1 MLANFLNKS
10 KPINFIGLM
19 IFFAVCFLTLNFID
33 FFNNQFNANDLLQK
47 IVVLLVF
54 IFIFFI
60 YNFIISKNNLTYDN
74 SFGFY
79 FFTLLTGCF
88 SSIATYKTLFFT
100 IIYLLFLRKIYSLQ
114 SSKRVLKKLFDAGF
128 WLGILCVFEPKFML
142 LFLLIYLS
150 AYWHQKIT
158 IHTFSVPIIG
168 FLIPLFCCFS
178 YLFWQ
183 GNQQVLTSMFMKG
196 FTFKMTFFTDK
207 KEQIFM
213 MGLLLITFLAA
224 FIKSRKALLINN
236 TFKKSWSLLLMNFL
250 IVLGLFLFEN
260 ESKNKEILFLF
271 FPISLILANGIELLQ
286 KKIVVN
292 IFLYLFLIGC
302 IGFLFSL

>member
-10 KPINFIGLM
+10 NPINFIGLVT
-19 IFFAVCFLTLNFID
+19 FFAICFLTLNFID
-33 FFNNQFNANDLLQK
+33 FFNNPLNANDSIQK

-54 IFIFFI
+54 MFIFFI
-60 YNFIISKNNLTYDN
+60 YNFITSKNNLTFDN

-79 FFTLLTGCF
+79 FFTILMGCF
-88 SSIATYKTLFFT
+88 SSIATYKILFFT

-236 TFKKSWSLLLMNFL
+236 TFKKSWSLLLLNFL

-260 ESKNKEILFLF
+260 ESKNKELLFLF
-271 FPISLILANGIELLQ
+271 FPISLILANGIELIQ
-286 KKIVVN
+286 KKIVIN

-302 IGFLFSL
+302 IGVLFSL

>member
-10 KPINFIGLM
+10 NPINFIGLVT
-19 IFFAVCFLTLNFID
+19 FFTICFLTLNFID
-33 FFNNQFNANDLLQK
+33 FFNNPLNANDSIQK

-54 IFIFFI
+54 MFIFFI
-60 YNFIISKNNLTYDN
+60 YNFITSKNNLTFDN

-79 FFTLLTGCF
+79 FFTILMGCF
-88 SSIATYKTLFFT
+88 SSIATYKILFFT

-196 FTFKMTFFTDK
+196 FIFKMTFFTDK

-236 TFKKSWSLLLMNFL
+236 TFKKSWSLLLLNFL

-260 ESKNKEILFLF
+260 ESKNKELLFLF
-271 FPISLILANGIELLQ
+271 FPISLILANGIELIQ
-286 KKIVVN
+286 KKIVIN
-292 IFLYLFLIGC
+292 IFLYLFLIGS
-302 IGFLFSL
+302 IGVLFSL

>member
-33 FFNNQFNANDLLQK
+33 FFNTQLNVNDLLQK
-47 IVVLLVF
+47 IVILLIF
-54 IFIFFI
+54 ISIFFI
-60 YNFIISKNNLTYDN
+60 YNFITSKNNLTYDN

-79 FFTLLTGCF
+79 FFTLLMGCF
-88 SSIATYKTLFFT
+88 STIVDYKMLFFT

-128 WLGILCVFEPKFML
+128 WLGILCVFEPKFLL

-168 FLIPLFCCFS
+168 FLTPVFCYFS
-178 YLFWQ
+178 YLFWY
-183 GNQQVLTSMFMKG
+183 GNQEILTSMFLKG
-196 FTFKMTFFTDK
+196 FSFKMSFFTEE
-207 KEQIFM
+207 KERIFM
-213 MGLLLITFLAA
+213 MSLLIITFFAA
-224 FIKSRKALLINN
+224 FLKSSKALLINN
-236 TFKKSWSLLLMNFL
+236 TFRRSWSLLLINFL
-250 IVLGLFLFEN
+250 VVLSLFFFENDSKNTETLFLV
-260 ESKNKEILFLF
+260 
-271 FPISLILANGIELLQ
+271 FPISLILANGLELV
-286 KKIVVN
+286 KKRILIH
-292 IFLYLFLIGC
+292 IFLYLFLFGC
-302 IGFLFSL
+302 SAYLIFL

>member
-1 MLANFLNKS
+1 
-10 KPINFIGLM
+10 
-19 IFFAVCFLTLNFID
+19 
-33 FFNNQFNANDLLQK
+33 
-47 IVVLLVF
+47 
-54 IFIFFI
+54 
-60 YNFIISKNNLTYDN
+60 
-74 SFGFY
+74 
-79 FFTLLTGCF
+79 
-88 SSIATYKTLFFT
+88 
-100 IIYLLFLRKIYSLQ
+100 
-114 SSKRVLKKLFDAGF
+114 
-128 WLGILCVFEPKFML
+128 
-142 LFLLIYLS
+142 
-150 AYWHQKIT
+150 
-158 IHTFSVPIIG
+158 
-168 FLIPLFCCFS
+168 
-178 YLFWQ
+178 
-183 GNQQVLTSMFMKG
+183 
-196 FTFKMTFFTDK
+196 
-207 KEQIFM
+207 M

>member
-33 FFNNQFNANDLLQK
+33 FFNNQLNANDLLQK

-60 YNFIISKNNLTYDN
+60 YNFITSKNNLTYDN

-168 FLIPLFCCFS
+168 ILTPLFCYFS

-183 GNQQVLTSMFMKG
+183 GNQANLLENLFQK
-196 FTFKMTFFTDK
+196 FTFKISFLSEEKETIFMISLLFTTFFAV
-207 KEQIFM
+207 F
-213 MGLLLITFLAA
+213 F
-224 FIKSRKALLINN
+224 KSRKALLINN

>member
-236 TFKKSWSLLLMNFL
+236 TFKKSWSLLLLNFL

>member
-10 KPINFIGLM
+10 NPINFIGLVT
-19 IFFAVCFLTLNFID
+19 FFAICFLTLNFID
-33 FFNNQFNANDLLQK
+33 FFNNPLNANDSIQK

-54 IFIFFI
+54 MFIFFI
-60 YNFIISKNNLTYDN
+60 YNFITSKNNLTFDN

-79 FFTLLTGCF
+79 FFTILMGCF
-88 SSIATYKTLFFT
+88 SSIATYKILFFT

-114 SSKRVLKKLFDAGF
+114 SSKRFLKKLFDAGF

-236 TFKKSWSLLLMNFL
+236 TFKKSWSLLLLNFL

-260 ESKNKEILFLF
+260 ESKNKELLFLF
-271 FPISLILANGIELLQ
+271 FPISLILANGIELIQ
-286 KKIVVN
+286 KKIVIN

-302 IGFLFSL
+302 IGVLFSL

>member
-10 KPINFIGLM
+10 NPINFIGLVT
-19 IFFAVCFLTLNFID
+19 FFAICFLTLNFID
-33 FFNNQFNANDLLQK
+33 FFNNPLNANDSIQK

-54 IFIFFI
+54 MFIFFI
-60 YNFIISKNNLTYDN
+60 YNFITSKNNLTFDN

-79 FFTLLTGCF
+79 FFTILMGCF
-88 SSIATYKTLFFT
+88 SSIATYKILFFT

-196 FTFKMTFFTDK
+196 FIFKMTFFTDK

-236 TFKKSWSLLLMNFL
+236 TFKKSWSLLLLNFL

-260 ESKNKEILFLF
+260 ESKNKELLFLF
-271 FPISLILANGIELLQ
+271 FPISLILANGIELIQ
-286 KKIVVN
+286 KKIVIN

-302 IGFLFSL
+302 IGVLFSL